1 MGELFEALL
10 GGARWGVGL
19 GVVLGVA
26 SLAGKGVRPVAKEAL
41 KLGMT
46 AGARV
51 QEWTAEMREQVDDI
65 MAEARAEQESS
76 VDSGTPVTP
85 AGESLITPS
94 GAPAASVGKRRR
106 AEATTES

>member
-10 GGARWGVGL
+10 GGAGWGVGL

-26 SLAGKGVRPVAKEAL
+26 SLAGKGVRPVAKEAI

-51 QEWTAEMREQVDDI
+51 QEWTAEMREQVDDLV
-65 MAEARAEQESS
+65 AEARADQGGAAESS
-76 VDSGTPVTP
+76 TAAQPVAEP
-85 AGESLITPS
+85 SVPSS
-94 GAPAASVGKRRR
+94 GAPATTKRRR
-106 AEATTES
+106 TE